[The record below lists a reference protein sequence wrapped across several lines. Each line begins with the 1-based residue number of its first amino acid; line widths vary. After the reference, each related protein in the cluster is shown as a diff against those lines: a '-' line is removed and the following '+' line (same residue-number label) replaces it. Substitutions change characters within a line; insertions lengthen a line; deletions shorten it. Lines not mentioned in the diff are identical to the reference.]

1 MTLAVVLA
9 ISWLMI
15 GVIAFV
21 VSTVVFVFA
30 FAIYAIAF
38 PPTTAGDRLQKLTAA
53 NESGVADLVS
63 EREARAYEAMA
74 ARLGRMAQGDDEDA
88 AELMRKKLVYAGYK
102 SRRALEV
109 FNGVRV
115 GMAML
120 LPVMIAPSALWYEAS
135 VTLFA
140 MFLGVVV
147 GYYGPIAVLTG
158 QAQGRQAELLRSYP
172 DALDLMVSSVESGLS
187 LDQAFRRV
195 AIEMKT
201 VSPSLSKE
209 FSLVNSQVS
218 AGITRIQALRRL
230 EERTGLEEVR
240 SFVNTLTQAERFGSS
255 VAASMRMY
263 ASVAREKRMARAEE
277 KAGQV
282 GSKLTIIMIFF
293 FLPVLMFVLL
303 VPSILRVYYGEDM
316 PE

>member
-38 PPTTAGDRLQKLTAA
+38 PPTTAGDRLQKLTVA

-303 VPSILRVYYGEDM
+303 VPSILRIYYGEDM

>member
-1 MTLAVVLA
+1 LTLAVVLA

-303 VPSILRVYYGEDM
+303 VPSILRIYYGEDM

>member
-1 MTLAVVLA
+1 MAPAVLLAV
-9 ISWLMI
+9 SWLLA
-15 GVIAFV
+15 GVITFV
-21 VSTVVFVFA
+21 VTTVSLAFA
-30 FAIYAIAF
+30 FAIYTIAF
-38 PPTTAGDRLQKLTAA
+38 PPTSAADRLTALTAA
-53 NESGVADLVS
+53 NESGVDELIA
-63 EREARAYEAMA
+63 EREARAYEALA
-74 ARLGRMAQGDDEDA
+74 ARLGKLAQGEDTDA
-88 AELMRKKLVYAGYK
+88 AEEMRKKLVYAGYK

-120 LPVMIAPSALWYEAS
+120 LPVVIAPSALWYEAS

-140 MFLGVVV
+140 MLLGVLV
-147 GYYGPIAVLTG
+147 GYYAPLAILTG

-195 AIEMKT
+195 AVEMKT
-201 VSPSLSKE
+201 VSPSLSRE

-218 AGITRIQALRRL
+218 AGISRIQALRKL
-230 EERTGLEEVR
+230 EERTGLDEVR

-255 VAASMRMY
+255 VSSSMRMY

-293 FLPVLMFVLL
+293 FLPVLLFVLL
-303 VPSILRVYYGEDM
+303 VPSVIRIMY
-316 PE
+316 PEETE

>member
-1 MTLAVVLA
+1 M
-9 ISWLMI
+9 SGLMI

-30 FAIYAIAF
+30 FAIYSIAF
-38 PPTTAGDRLQKLTAA
+38 PPTTAGDRLQKLTLA
-53 NESGVADLVS
+53 NESGVSDLVS
-63 EREARAYEAMA
+63 EREARAYEQMA
-74 ARLGRMAQGDDEDA
+74 ARLGRLAQGEDEDA

-120 LPVMIAPSALWYEAS
+120 LPVLIAPSALWYEAS

-147 GYYGPIAVLTG
+147 GYYGPLAVLTG

-201 VSPSLSKE
+201 VSPPLSKE

-218 AGITRIQALRRL
+218 AGITRIQALRKL

-303 VPSILRVYYGEDM
+303 VPSGLRIYYGEDM

>member
-303 VPSILRVYYGEDM
+303 VPSILRIYYGEDM

>member
-9 ISWLMI
+9 LSWLMI

-30 FAIYAIAF
+30 FSIYAIAF
-38 PPTTAGDRLQKLTAA
+38 PPTTAGDRLQKLTQA

-120 LPVMIAPSALWYEAS
+120 LPVLIAPSALWYEAS

-303 VPSILRVYYGEDM
+303 VPSILRIYYGEDM

>member
-1 MTLAVVLA
+1 LTLAVVLA

-38 PPTTAGDRLQKLTAA
+38 PPTTAGDRLQKLTVA

-303 VPSILRVYYGEDM
+303 VPSILRIYYGEDM

>member
-1 MTLAVVLA
+1 
-9 ISWLMI
+9 
-15 GVIAFV
+15 
-21 VSTVVFVFA
+21 
-30 FAIYAIAF
+30 
-38 PPTTAGDRLQKLTAA
+38 
-53 NESGVADLVS
+53 
-63 EREARAYEAMA
+63 
-74 ARLGRMAQGDDEDA
+74 
-88 AELMRKKLVYAGYK
+88 
-102 SRRALEV
+102 
-109 FNGVRV
+109 
-115 GMAML
+115 
-120 LPVMIAPSALWYEAS
+120 
-135 VTLFA
+135 
-140 MFLGVVV
+140 
-147 GYYGPIAVLTG
+147 
-158 QAQGRQAELLRSYP
+158 
-172 DALDLMVSSVESGLS
+172 MVSSVESGLS

-201 VSPSLSKE
+201 VSPPLSKE

-218 AGITRIQALRRL
+218 AGITRIQALRKL

-303 VPSILRVYYGEDM
+303 VPSGLRIYYGEDM